1 MGDAWPA
8 GGKENGQK
16 SSGCSS
22 RIWVVLPVVV
32 IQEECFESVST
43 VSSGCSSKTCVVLP
57 VVVVEKALESWSTVS
72 SGCFSLIWVELPPVD
87 VEEECSE
94 SLSTVSLLVLLVSVF
109 DFFEDLW

>member
-32 IQEECFESVST
+32 VQEECFEYVST
-43 VSSGCSSKTCVVLP
+43 VSSGCSSKTCVV
-57 VVVVEKALESWSTVS
+57 VEKVLASWSTLS
-72 SGCFSLIWVELPPVD
+72 SVCFSLIWVELPLVD
-87 VEEECSE
+87 VEGECSE